1 MKVYEKRILI
11 IDDEEMLAE
20 SLMMF
25 LSEKKYN
32 VECAFSGQEGVEK
45 FISFRPH
52 LVFLDVKL
60 PDIEGLE
67 VLKKMKNIKNDTH
80 IVVITAYH
88 EMDIAI
94 KAMQLGAF
102 DYLIK
107 PLDTHEIDRIV
118 EKVFSYTVFSSL
130 IGVEEFTKYEF
141 EDFKIIGKSKS
152 IKEILKTIGI
162 VSQKKV
168 NVFIEGET
176 GTGKELVAKAI
187 HFYSPFK
194 EKPFVAINCA
204 CVVPT
209 LFESELFGYEKG
221 AFTGAL
227 KTTRGK
233 LEIVGKGTLFLDEVG
248 ELSCDMQAKLLRV
261 LEEREFERVGGSQ
274 KIAFEARV
282 IAATNRDIEKL
293 LKEGKFREDLFYR
306 LSVVRI
312 KIPPLRERIEDLPLL
327 IKHLLGKL
335 AKETGKFVKGVEGD
349 AIKLMSE
356 YKWPGNVRE
365 LQNVLLEAL
374 LRARGPIL
382 LKEDIQQIME
392 ERIYNNFNSFD
403 KREDFRPTFENNQ
416 EKEKILEALNRTN
429 WHRGKAAAL
438 LGISRPTLRKK
449 MRELGI
455 LNE

>member
-1 MKVYEKRILI
+1 MCTYEKRVLI
-11 IDDEEMLAE
+11 IDDEEMLTE

-25 LSEKKYN
+25 FSEKKCK
-32 VECAFSGQEGVEK
+32 VECAFSGKEGIEK
-45 FISFRPH
+45 FMKFHPH

-60 PDIEGLE
+60 PDMDGLE
-67 VLKKMKNIKNDTH
+67 VLKKIKH
-80 IVVITAYH
+80 IGYDAYIVIITAYH

-107 PLDTHEIDRIV
+107 PLDVNEIDRIV
-118 EKVFSYTVFSSL
+118 EKAFSYINSYPSVR
-130 IGVEEFTKYEF
+130 IEEFVKCDF
-141 EDFKIIGKSKS
+141 EDFKIIGRSKS

-176 GTGKELVAKAI
+176 GTGKELVARAI

-194 EKPFVAINCA
+194 EEPFVAINCA
-204 CVVPT
+204 CIVPT

-227 KTTRGK
+227 RTTKGK
-233 LEIVGKGTLFLDEVG
+233 LEIVGEGTLFLDEVG

-274 KIAFEARV
+274 KIPFKARV

-327 IKHLLGKL
+327 IRHLIGKL
-335 AKETGKFVKGVEGD
+335 AKETGKFVKGVEDD

-356 YKWPGNVRE
+356 YEWPGNVRE

-374 LRARGPIL
+374 LRTQGSII
-382 LKEDIQQIME
+382 LKEDIQQIIE
-392 ERIYNNFNSFD
+392 ERRCNSSKKDFIPAFD
-403 KREDFRPTFENNQ
+403 GNDEENK
-416 EKEKILEALNRTN
+416 EKEKILEALNKTN
-429 WHRGKAAAL
+429 WHRGKAATL

-455 LNE
+455 LNK

>member
-1 MKVYEKRILI
+1 MGEYEKRILI

-25 LSEKKYN
+25 LSEKNYK
-32 VECAFSGQEGVEK
+32 VECAFSGEEGIGK
-45 FISFRPH
+45 FIKFCPH

-67 VLKKMKNIKNDTH
+67 VLKKMKHMKNDAH

-107 PLDTHEIDRIV
+107 PLDTGEIDRIV
-118 EKVFSYTVFSSL
+118 EKAFSYINFTPS
-130 IGVEEFTKYEF
+130 IRMEEFAKY
-141 EDFKIIGKSKS
+141 DFDDLKIVGKSKS

-176 GTGKELVAKAI
+176 GTGKELIAKAI

-194 EKPFVAINCA
+194 EEPFVAINCA
-204 CVVPT
+204 CIVST

-227 KTTRGK
+227 RTNKGK

-248 ELSCDMQAKLLRV
+248 ELSYDMQAKLLRV
-261 LEEREFERVGGSQ
+261 LEERKFERVGGLQ

-293 LKEGKFREDLFYR
+293 IKEGKFREDLFYR

-312 KIPPLRERIEDLPLL
+312 KVPPLRERMEDLPLL
-327 IKHLLGKL
+327 TKYLLGKL
-335 AKETGKFVKGVEGD
+335 AKETGKFVRGIED
-349 AIKLMSE
+349 EAIKILSK
-356 YKWPGNVRE
+356 YDWPGNVRE

-374 LRARGPIL
+374 LRTQGSII
-382 LKEDIQQIME
+382 LKEDVQQVME
-392 ERIYNNFNSFD
+392 EKIYYYYNFNS
-403 KREDFRPTFENNQ
+403 KKELTLEGNKEK

-438 LGISRPTLRKK
+438 LGVSRPTLRKK

-455 LNE
+455 SK